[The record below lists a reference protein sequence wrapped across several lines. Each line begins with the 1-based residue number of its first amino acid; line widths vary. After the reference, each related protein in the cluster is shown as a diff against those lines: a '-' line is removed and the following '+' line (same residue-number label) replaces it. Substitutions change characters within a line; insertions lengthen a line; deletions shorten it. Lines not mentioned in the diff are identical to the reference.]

1 LAVVAT
7 LAEDLYLLATDASGR
22 ISIDTAYLD
31 LGLGGALLLDLMLR
45 DRVTLVDS
53 HVVVI
58 DSTPTG
64 DPLLDAALADLA
76 GETRAHDPEHW
87 IRHLA
92 RHSRHAV
99 QDRLVDTGV
108 LARDEHKVLGIL
120 PVHRAHE
127 TDGRL
132 HHELVDHLHDAVVLG
147 HRPSHETAA
156 LASLVL
162 AVGLERHLFPRSDR
176 RAVAERLAEIAE
188 GRWVGSAVRHA
199 IDAVN
204 AALGI
209 TPASGSL
216 P

>member
-1 LAVVAT
+1 VAT
-7 LAEDLYLLATDASGR
+7 LAEDLHLLATDATGR
-22 ISIDTAYLD
+22 FSIDTAYLD
-31 LGLGGALLLDLMLR
+31 LGLGGALLLDLVLR

-53 HVVVI
+53 RVAVI
-58 DSTPTG
+58 DPTPTG

-76 GETRAHDPEHW
+76 AEARAHDPEHW
-87 IRHLA
+87 IRQLA
-92 RHSRHAV
+92 RHARHAV

-108 LARDEHKVLGIL
+108 LARDEHKILGIL
-120 PVHRAHE
+120 PVHRTHE
-127 TDGRL
+127 ADGRL
-132 HHELVDHLHDAVVLG
+132 HHELVEHLHDAVVLG

-176 RAVAERLAEIAE
+176 RAVKQRLADIAE
-188 GRWVGSAVRHA
+188 GRWVGSAVRHT

-216 P
+216 PRP